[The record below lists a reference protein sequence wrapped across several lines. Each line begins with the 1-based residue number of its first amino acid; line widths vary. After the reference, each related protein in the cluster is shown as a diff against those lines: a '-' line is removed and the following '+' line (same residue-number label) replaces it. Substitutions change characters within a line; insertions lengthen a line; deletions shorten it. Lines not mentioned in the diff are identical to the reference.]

1 MSKYAAV
8 FNLILLGL
16 IGLSAC
22 QPASTPAPT
31 ATARPVAI
39 GTPIGAN
46 KTSVPTVDSA
56 KPAQEVLL
64 AEPIAEEGA
73 YFSVRPPLDYKV
85 EISTDEVLTVDPT
98 EKILIRFFTAE
109 DTNSDTPESIIDF
122 LLEHMFVQAKFTYE
136 RIFAGSRVIDGFEAL
151 EYDYTGAL
159 NNDAVEGKVVIA
171 IVDNRRFLIAIAL
184 AALDDDPNL
193 WKDSASQV
201 FEATLATLKVLDPN
215 APQVGACVLSE
226 DDTYGYSK
234 DNPIQIGGDA
244 FEGPSRERDY
254 LENLIGPNG
263 EALTYERKG
272 SLTYGETILDE
283 YVISGLNEPITLY
296 LDEYAFSEPQAPV
309 GLACK
314 GEFSLPVP

>member
-1 MSKYAAV
+1 MPKYVAV

-22 QPASTPAPT
+22 QPTSTPAPT

-46 KTSVPTVDSA
+46 KTSVATVDPGE
-56 KPAQEVLL
+56 PAQEVLL

-73 YFSVRPPLDYKV
+73 YFSVRPPLDYTV
-85 EISTDEVLTVDPT
+85 EISTHEVLTVDPT

-109 DTNSDTPESIIDF
+109 DTNSDTPESIIDY

-136 RIFAGSRVIDGFEAL
+136 RTFAGSRVIDGFEAL

-215 APQVGACVLSE
+215 APKVGACVFSE

-263 EALTYERKG
+263 EALTYERSG

-309 GLACK
+309 GLTCK
-314 GEFSLPVP
+314 GEFSLQVP